1 MAKILVIDDDQGI
14 RRLLDTLLR
23 RKGYDVVLAENG
35 RKGLELF
42 RREHPDVIVLDL
54 KMPEMDGLTVLQQIR
69 SVDLKQPVIIFTGA
83 GTPETEQQIRALGVT
98 EIVEKDVSLDRLE
111 DSLQRLLKPPDP
123 VAGEG
128 DRRMANEKDLNIPI
142 EGTSVR
148 PGQYLKRSA
157 MMTWSTKKPTAPGF
171 YWYRKSIGMRVYI
184 VEVELDGVTL
194 RVDDK
199 NTDQCR
205 GKVATIEGQWA
216 GPLLPPK

>member
-14 RRLLDTLLR
+14 RRLLDSLLR

-35 RKGLELF
+35 RRGLELF

-54 KMPEMDGLTVLQQIR
+54 KMPEMDGLTVLRQIR
-69 SVDLKQPVIIFTGA
+69 SVDLKQSVIIFTGA

-111 DSLQRLLKPPDP
+111 DSLKRLLNPPDS

-128 DRRMANEKDLNIPI
+128 DRRMTDAEDPNIPI
-142 EGTSVR
+142 IGT
-148 PGQYLKRSA
+148 GQYLKRPA
-157 MMTWSTKKPTAPGF
+157 MLTWSTKKPKAPGF
-171 YWYRKSIGMRVYI
+171 YWYRKSHGLKVHI

-199 NTDQCR
+199 NSDQCR
-205 GKVATIEGQWA
+205 GEVATIEGQWA
-216 GPLLPPK
+216 GPLLPPE